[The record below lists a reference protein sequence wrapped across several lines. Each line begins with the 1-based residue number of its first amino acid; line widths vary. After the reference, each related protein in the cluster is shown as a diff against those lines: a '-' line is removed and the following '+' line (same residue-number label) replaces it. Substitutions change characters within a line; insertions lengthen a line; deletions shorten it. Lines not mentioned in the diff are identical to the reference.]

1 MKKDHKPMSRH
12 SALLRAEFYS
22 SFQLSNES
30 SAGRACGQQPTQ
42 PVGGLLSPSAQL
54 LSSSN
59 RLRIICTRE
68 ISVVQSRDSS
78 GGTHVSGR
86 GISIISENSNFHQS
100 DDLFAIRGTPSRE
113 DMAPMLGKDDRSP
126 LKG

>member
-1 MKKDHKPMSRH
+1 MLRKSGDEERPQAHVSPLRTFASRVLQQL
-12 SALLRAEFYS
+12 SALKRKLRRQSMWAAT
-22 SFQLSNES
+22 N
-30 SAGRACGQQPTQ
+30 SAGRRTVITLGP
-42 PVGGLLSPSAQL
+42 
-54 LSSSN
+54 
-59 RLRIICTRE
+59 
-68 ISVVQSRDSS
+68 ISRNSS

-100 DDLFAIRGTPSRE
+100 DDLFAIKGTPSRE